1 MHGNTCNYARKGA
14 ECEMDEVGVAVYA
27 WTFVCQPSGDVEAP
41 S

>member
-14 ECEMDEVGVAVYA
+14 ECELEGNLESNIGK
-27 WTFVCQPSGDVEAP
+27 SGGSAQK